1 MGFFPQRGHDSK
13 INKVY
18 LLPLLFRSLPYRGFK
33 YVFKDGGSKQLNRF
47 DLIKLKDLCSMKNKR
62 KIAK

>member
-1 MGFFPQRGHDSK
+1 MGFFPQRGHDSE

-18 LLPLLFRSLPYRGFK
+18 FPYC
-33 YVFKDGGSKQLNRF
+33 YVAYCIEDLNRFSKMEVVKQLNRF
-47 DLIKLKDLCSMKNKR
+47 DLIKLKDLCSMNNER